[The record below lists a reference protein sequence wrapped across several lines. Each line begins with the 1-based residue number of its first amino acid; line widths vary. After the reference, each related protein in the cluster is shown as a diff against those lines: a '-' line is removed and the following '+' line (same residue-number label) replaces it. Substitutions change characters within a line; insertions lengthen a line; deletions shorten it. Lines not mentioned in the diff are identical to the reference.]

1 MEVSCEK
8 CHTRFTIPDDRVPKD
23 KVIKLACPKCKGSI
37 SLGIKPLSSSPETEA
52 AGKVDEFRLRFIETK
67 AGERPRPAEES
78 YGYEDYTGDQS
89 LEFFE
94 EGTKLALVM
103 ADSREHGEVIRRAVE
118 NIGYKFIVTP
128 NTRDAIG
135 KLRFHHFDL
144 IILAEGFDGQS
155 LDNSAIL
162 NYVNRLPMSV
172 RRRIFLA
179 LISDG
184 FKTMDNMMAF
194 SISANVVI
202 NTKDT
207 EKLNLVLKKAIA
219 ENERFYKVFADI
231 LAETGKV

>member
-8 CHTRFTIPDDRVPKD
+8 CRTRFTIPDDKVPKD
-23 KVIKLACPKCKGSI
+23 RVIKLTCPKCKGSI
-37 SLGIKPLSSSPETEA
+37 SLGNELSPPAPESKEA
-52 AGKVDEFRLRFIETK
+52 TNGEEFRLRFIDAK
-67 AGERPRPAEES
+67 GSKKPAEETYS
-78 YGYEDYTGDQS
+78 YEDYSGDQA

-103 ADSREHGEVIRRAVE
+103 ADSQEHSELIRGAVE
-118 NIGYKFIVTP
+118 KIGYKFIVTP

-144 IILAEGFDGQS
+144 IILAEGFDGQP
-155 LDNSAIL
+155 LDHSAIL
-162 NYVNRLPMSV
+162 NYLNRLPMTV

-179 LISDG
+179 LVSDG

-194 SISANVVI
+194 AMSANVVI

-207 EKLNLVLKKAIA
+207 EKLHLVLRKAVA
-219 ENERFYKVFADI
+219 ENERFYKVFIDT
-231 LAETGKV
+231 LVDTGKI

>member
-8 CHTRFTIPDDRVPKD
+8 CHTRFAIPDEKVPKGR
-23 KVIKLACPKCKGSI
+23 VVKLTCPKCKGSI
-37 SLGIKPLSSSPETEA
+37 SLGSEASPPAPESKAETNAEA
-52 AGKVDEFRLRFIETK
+52 FRLRFIEGK
-67 AGERPRPAEES
+67 ASKRGAEES
-78 YGYEDYTGDQS
+78 YSYEDYTGDQS

-103 ADSREHGEVIRRAVE
+103 ADSQEHSEVIRGAVE
-118 NIGYKFIVTP
+118 KIGYKFIATP

-144 IILAEGFDGQS
+144 IVLAEGFDGQP

-162 NYVNRLPMSV
+162 NFLNRLPMSV
-172 RRRIFLA
+172 RRRIFLG

-194 SISANVVI
+194 AMSANVVI

-207 EKLNLVLKKAIA
+207 EKLHLVLGKAKA
-219 ENERFYKVFADI
+219 ENERFYKVFTDA
-231 LAETGKV
+231 LVETGKI